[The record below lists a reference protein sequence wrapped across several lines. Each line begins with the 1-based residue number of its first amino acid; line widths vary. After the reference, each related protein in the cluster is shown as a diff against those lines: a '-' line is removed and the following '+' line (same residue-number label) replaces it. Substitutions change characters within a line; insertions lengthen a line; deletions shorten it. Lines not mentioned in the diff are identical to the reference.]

1 MLFLPCWM
9 PKDVAGTLYL
19 LEASWLCKSCGGWKM
34 MLRQQLSFATVIQI
48 VRPSYDWC
56 PGLIYWF
63 SRSWDLGD
71 IPSFPGVIRHATGD
85 RDLQEPVN
93 LEVATIH
100 IEWYTYKNIWIPPC
114 DLFSR
119 WRQIFVAIAI
129 CIVRIPIK
137 IYSQVLH
144 LSRKHIKFGAF
155 LSGLVIFDMYHMAKL
170 LRREHSGSELG
181 YPKSRTW
188 SQAGTLLVGV

>member
-93 LEVATIH
+93 LKVATIH

-114 DLFSR
+114 DLFFKMATDLCGNR
-119 WRQIFVAIAI
+119 NL
-129 CIVRIPIK
+129 
-137 IYSQVLH
+137 YSTDSHQNLFPSSFIWVGSTSNLEPFCRVLW
-144 LSRKHIKFGAF
+144 F
-155 LSGLVIFDMYHMAKL
+155 LTCTHMAKL
-170 LRREHSGSELG
+170 LRREHSG
-181 YPKSRTW
+181 
-188 SQAGTLLVGV
+188 V